1 MPGASARVVALQT
14 SCASRLSGTVFD
26 DPARVLAV
34 EDAQVDRGRAAR
46 STRAARRRGPLTC
59 TPRFRS
65 GSAGDMGSRLGRA
78 SHVATWSI
86 YLDHAATSPLRPE
99 VLAAY
104 TAALRLVGNPSSI
117 HGHGPGGARAA
128 RGGARAGSRRR
139 SGPTRRGGAHRRR
152 HRGGQPRHQGAVLGR
167 RPRRLDPRRR
177 IIVPLAEH
185 HATIDR
191 VEWLAAHEG
200 AVLDWIE
207 VDELGRIRLDALEAA
222 LAVGGDEVAL
232 VTALWA
238 NNEVGT
244 IQPVAEIV
252 AAAARYG
259 VPVHLDA
266 IAAYGSVPIDFH
278 ALGRRG
284 AQRLGPQDR
293 RTGRHRRAAASR
305 ARRRSSRSLHGG
317 NQQRARSGTQDAAG
331 AAAFGVAAEL
341 ADRRAGRARRAT
353 RDLRDRLIARHPAHG
368 AGRDA
373 ARRPRSTGRLPGN
386 AHFTF
391 AGCEGD
397 SLLFLL
403 DVAGFS
409 VSTGSA
415 CQAGVPEASH
425 VLLAMGLSE
434 AEARGALRFTLGPDT
449 TAGRDRRAA
458 RRAAGRRRAGA
469 RAGLAARQPTLGR

>member
-1 MPGASARVVALQT
+1 MPV
-14 SCASRLSGTVFD
+14 
-26 DPARVLAV
+26 
-34 EDAQVDRGRAAR
+34 
-46 STRAARRRGPLTC
+46 
-59 TPRFRS
+59 
-65 GSAGDMGSRLGRA
+65 
-78 SHVATWSI
+78 
-86 YLDHAATSPLRPE
+86 YLDHAATSPLRPA
-99 VLAAY
+99 VLEAY
-104 TAALRLVGNPSSI
+104 TAALPLVGNPSSI
-117 HGHGPGGARAA
+117 HGPGQAA
-128 RGGARAGSRRR
+128 RELLERGRDRVAASLGADPVEVVLTGGGTEAVNLGIKGLYWQRAGRVA
-139 SGPTRRGGAHRRR
+139 TEGG
-152 HRGGQPRHQGAVLGR
+152 VS
-167 RPRRLDPRRR
+167 RPRTRNR

-185 HATIDR
+185 HATIDS

-252 AAAARYG
+252 AVAARYG

-278 ALGRRG
+278 AVG
-284 AQRLGPQDR
+284 
-293 RTGRHRRAAASR
+293 AAALSVSAHKIGGPVGVGALLL
-305 ARRRSSRSLHGG
+305 ARSASVESLLHGG

-331 AAAFGVAAEL
+331 ASAFGVAAEL
-341 ADRRAGRARRAT
+341 ATADLAEHAARLAT
-353 RDLRDRLIARHPAHG
+353 LRDRLVRGIQSTVPGAVLRGDPDPA
-368 AGRDA
+368 
-373 ARRPRSTGRLPGN
+373 GRLPGN
-386 AHFTF
+386 AHVTFT
-391 AGCEGD
+391 GCEGD

-434 AEARGALRFTLGPDT
+434 ADARGALRFTLGPDT
-449 TAGRDRRAA
+449 TADEIDALLAVLPGVVEQARA
-458 RRAAGRRRAGA
+458 
-469 RAGLAARQPTLGR
+469 AGLAARQPTLGRG

>member
-1 MPGASARVVALQT
+1 VLTGG
-14 SCASRLSGTVFD
+14 GTE
-26 DPARVLAV
+26 AV
-34 EDAQVDRGRAAR
+34 NLGIKGLFWHRKRA
-46 STRAARRRGPLTC
+46 
-59 TPRFRS
+59 
-65 GSAGDMGSRLGRA
+65 
-78 SHVATWSI
+78 
-86 YLDHAATSPLRPE
+86 
-99 VLAAY
+99 
-104 TAALRLVGNPSSI
+104 
-117 HGHGPGGARAA
+117 
-128 RGGARAGSRRR
+128 
-139 SGPTRRGGAHRRR
+139 
-152 HRGGQPRHQGAVLGR
+152 
-167 RPRRLDPRRR
+167 R

-185 HATIDR
+185 HATIDS

-252 AAAARYG
+252 AVAARYG

-278 ALGRRG
+278 AVG
-284 AQRLGPQDR
+284 
-293 RTGRHRRAAASR
+293 AAALSVSAHKIGGPVGVGALLL
-305 ARRRSSRSLHGG
+305 ARSASVESLLHGG

-331 AAAFGVAAEL
+331 ASAFGVAAEL
-341 ADRRAGRARRAT
+341 ATADLAEHAARLAT
-353 RDLRDRLIARHPAHG
+353 LRDRLVRGIQSTVPGAVLRGDPDPA
-368 AGRDA
+368 
-373 ARRPRSTGRLPGN
+373 GRLPGN
-386 AHFTF
+386 AHVTFT
-391 AGCEGD
+391 GCEGD

-434 AEARGALRFTLGPDT
+434 ADARGALRFTLGPDT
-449 TAGRDRRAA
+449 TADEIDALLAVLPGVVEQARA
-458 RRAAGRRRAGA
+458 
-469 RAGLAARQPTLGR
+469 AGLAARQPALGRT